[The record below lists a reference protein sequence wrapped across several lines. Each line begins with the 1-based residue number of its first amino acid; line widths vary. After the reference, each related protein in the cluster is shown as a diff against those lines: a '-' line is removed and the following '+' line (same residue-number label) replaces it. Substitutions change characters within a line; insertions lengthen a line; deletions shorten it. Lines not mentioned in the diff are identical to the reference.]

1 MVLLLSATN
10 STFLYVSYTIH
21 VIIESNTSHYSFP
34 QGLVVALFSLGSLV
48 GALLGGPLSDWVGRR
63 AALVTGA
70 LLAASG
76 IIIQSAAIA
85 IWQVALL
92 SRIGM
97 ICFDVRLYCVHEC
110 SIACVQDVAGGKDLD
125 RSWKWV
131 RFGVVNS

>member
-1 MVLLLSATN
+1 MAWTQGNQYNIFEIS
-10 STFLYVSYTIH
+10 SSYLR
-21 VIIESNTSHYSFP
+21 

-48 GALLGGPLSDWVGRR
+48 GALLGGPLSDWAGRR

-76 IIIQSAAIA
+76 IIVQSAAIA
-85 IWQVALL
+85 IWQVAFL
-92 SRIGM
+92 SRGV
-97 ICFDVRLYCVHEC
+97 ICFDVRLYCVYEC

-131 RFGVVNS
+131 R